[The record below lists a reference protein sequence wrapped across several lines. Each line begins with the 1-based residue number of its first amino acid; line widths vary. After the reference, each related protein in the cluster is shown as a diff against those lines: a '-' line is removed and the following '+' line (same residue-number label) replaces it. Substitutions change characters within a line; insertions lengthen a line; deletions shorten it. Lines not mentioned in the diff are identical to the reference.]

1 MIKMEYYVPI
11 DMESSVPQN
20 GKCVSSDISATDVST
35 RTCRPQTFRPQ
46 KMPKED
52 VSAIT
57 IHFGFGMYVCI

>member
-11 DMESSVPQN
+11 DMESSVHQI

-35 RTCRPQTFRPQ
+35 WTFRSQ

-57 IHFGFGMYVCI
+57 IHFWFVMYACI